1 METLRLV
8 EANPYPTKS
17 AVMARAADLRDEGYD
32 KSDALAMAW
41 DDILGDDYEDENDD
55 WDTDILSQSRKQTRK
70 RKSSSVSNPVE
81 TQAGMFL
88 VLGAVCYFLWCVLKW
103 KQAGVWNWKP
113 WQTVPVSPASRQLK
127 AGSRPQ
133 AMPRTYQVPPII
145 VDLNSRNQLYQ
156 ANDYT
161 EESIWLITP

>member
-55 WDTDILSQSRKQTRK
+55 WDTGILPQSRKQTRK
-70 RKSSSVSNPVE
+70 QKSSSVSNPVE

-88 VLGAVCYFLWCVLKW
+88 VLGAVCYFLWCVL
-103 KQAGVWNWKP
+103 
-113 WQTVPVSPASRQLK
+113 
-127 AGSRPQ
+127 
-133 AMPRTYQVPPII
+133 
-145 VDLNSRNQLYQ
+145 
-156 ANDYT
+156 
-161 EESIWLITP
+161 

>member
-55 WDTDILSQSRKQTRK
+55 
-70 RKSSSVSNPVE
+70 
-81 TQAGMFL
+81 
-88 VLGAVCYFLWCVLKW
+88 
-103 KQAGVWNWKP
+103 
-113 WQTVPVSPASRQLK
+113 
-127 AGSRPQ
+127 
-133 AMPRTYQVPPII
+133 
-145 VDLNSRNQLYQ
+145 
-156 ANDYT
+156 
-161 EESIWLITP
+161 